1 MVTKRALA
9 LASRAC
15 GTRQVFH
22 KITNPAVYG
31 ITPESPEHL
40 YALEEVRK
48 EVAALLSP
56 VCRHPNIVTLLGAV
70 VDDVGRPIKLLFEWA
85 DHGDLDR

>member
-1 MVTKRALA
+1 MSISHLF
-9 LASRAC
+9 ASVHILWPLQDFQSLSDP
-15 GTRQVFH
+15 GNLFEIV
-22 KITNPAVYG
+22 PG
-31 ITPESPEHL
+31 SPEHL

-85 DHGDLDR
+85 DHGDLEK